1 MIAETSRTDLQAYA
15 DLWAAS
21 FLITRTA
28 SISDQTWLIDG
39 HRIFAESAP

>member
-15 DLWAAS
+15 DLWAAR
-21 FLITRTA
+21 LGVIRIA
-28 SISDQTWLIDG
+28 SISDQTWIIDR